1 MRRSYRRNDGSKF
14 KFVALLALLG
24 LIVFGI
30 VKIFTSPLLEQNPP
44 KIELENQIY
53 WNLTS
58 PLKFKVSDDTGIK
71 KVVANLIDNDKKIA
85 LKDEEY
91 GITQKELEISLEF
104 PKNLILNNHANY
116 DLEVAVSDIS
126 KWNFALGNESKA
138 TSKIIVDNK
147 KPTISVINQSYKIT
161 KGGAAVVVFKAG
173 DEMLDRVF
181 VRTNYG
187 KEFSAVPFEK
197 DGFYAALIAWP
208 ANLNEFRADVV
219 ATDKAG
225 NLSNSQ
231 IHYFYQDKNYKVSN
245 IALTQKF
252 IDGKVSELV
261 EIYAQN
267 PSKLEGI
274 DKFKFVNEVLREE
287 NAKLIKN
294 ATSKIHEE
302 KFDKFEIRA
311 FSPLK
316 NAAAVASYGDH
327 RIYSWQGEKLSESWH
342 MGLDLA
348 STAAAPI
355 IESNYGVVVETTE
368 NGIYGLNIVVYYGF
382 GLYGIYAHC
391 TSSNVSIGDQ
401 VKPGDILGNTGAT
414 GFAFGDH
421 LHFGTIVQGVE
432 TRPEEW
438 MDPKW
443 MKDNIFDILEN
454 AKKTIKGEK

>member
-14 KFVALLALLG
+14 KFIALFALLCF
-24 LIVFGI
+24 IVFGI
-30 VKIFTSPLLEQNPP
+30 FKIFTSPKFEQNPP

-53 WNLTS
+53 WNLTA

-71 KVVANLIDNDKKIA
+71 KVVVNLKDGERTSV

-91 GITQKELEISLEF
+91 NIPQTQTEISIDF
-104 PKNLILNNHANY
+104 PKNLVLNKGANY
-116 DLEVAVSDIS
+116 TLEVSVSDIS
-126 KWNFALGNESKA
+126 KWNFTLGNESKVKA
-138 TSKIIVDNK
+138 NIIIDNK
-147 KPTISVINQSYKIT
+147 KPTISIINQSYKIT
-161 KGGAAVVVFKAG
+161 KGGAAVVVFKAD
-173 DEMLDRVF
+173 DEMLDEVF
-181 VRTNYG
+181 VRTSYG
-187 KEFSAVPFEK
+187 KNFKAVPFEK

-208 ANLNEFRADVV
+208 ANLDEFRADVV

-225 NLSNSQ
+225 NVSNSQ
-231 IHYFYQDKNYKVSN
+231 IRYFYADKKYKISN

-287 NAKLIKN
+287 NGKFIKN
-294 ATSKIHEE
+294 STSKIHEE
-302 KFDKFEIRA
+302 KFDKFEIRPFA
-311 FSPLK
+311 PLK
-316 NAAAVASYGDH
+316 NGAAVASYGDH

-391 TSSNVSIGDQ
+391 TSSNVSVGDQ

-443 MKDNIFDILEN
+443 MKDNIFDILAN
-454 AKKTIKGEK
+454 ARKTIKGEK